1 MSKAAMETCRVAQ
14 SISVLDINVVLMLIL
29 LYCVCSS
36 PLAGEDSPAS
46 HHHTTTAHDFYHT
59 ASGGREQGTDGGD
72 ESCKETTTA
81 TFLFVPLLSLAT
93 ALLAGVTW
101 WQFSCEEVIDKTL
114 RCHCLLVLAATL

>member
-36 PLAGEDSPAS
+36 PLAGEDSPLA
-46 HHHTTTAHDFYHT
+46 TTTAHDFYHT

-93 ALLAGVTW
+93 ALLAWTGWRYMVAV
-101 WQFSCEEVIDKTL
+101 QL
-114 RCHCLLVLAATL
+114 QRGH

>member
-1 MSKAAMETCRVAQ
+1 MQQ
-14 SISVLDINVVLMLIL
+14 SHSI
-29 LYCVCSS
+29 
-36 PLAGEDSPAS
+36 AGEDSPLA
-46 HHHTTTAHDFYHT
+46 TTTAHDFYHT
-59 ASGGREQGTDGGD
+59 ASGGGREQGTDGVD